1 MSSITAPPWKRLG
14 AIRPAGLVAAR
25 IELHRAVQLPAAL
38 GIARAAPQ
46 ADSGHHALVFDAER
60 GAFLA
65 PVVSGKRSYR
75 AALRAVGT
83 RLQLLDANHSL
94 VSELALAGRT
104 FAEGLAWLERATE
117 RYTGAAGP
125 SLAAPEHA
133 LPAHPVAEGG
143 RDGRFRGVEP
153 EHALELACWFADV
166 EHVLAPLALELGAG
180 PLRVWSHHFD
190 LDCVVARGG
199 RTLGLGFSPGDEG
212 CAEPYLYALPQ
223 PAPAEPPALEPP
235 FEWTSDGWSGAVLR
249 GANVV
254 ALDAARQAELV
265 ERFYRTAVDALV
277 RDQRGAPGSSSP
289 A

>member
-1 MSSITAPPWKRLG
+1 MKKLLKTVPKSAKRARRAPCAARRAPKAQVWMSS
-14 AIRPAGLVAAR
+14 
-25 IELHRAVQLPAAL
+25 RAHQ
-38 GIARAAPQ
+38 
-46 ADSGHHALVFDAER
+46 
-60 GAFLA
+60 
-65 PVVSGKRSYR
+65 VS
-75 AALRAVGT
+75 
-83 RLQLLDANHSL
+83 
-94 VSELALAGRT
+94 
-104 FAEGLAWLERATE
+104 
-117 RYTGAAGP
+117 P
-125 SLAAPEHA
+125 
-133 LPAHPVAEGG
+133 
-143 RDGRFRGVEP
+143 
-153 EHALELACWFADV
+153 
-166 EHVLAPLALELGAG
+166 
-180 PLRVWSHHFD
+180 
-190 LDCVVARGG
+190 GG